1 MQVSRGT
8 LASRPVSLLHCL
20 LPSYSHRA
28 RLRKLKQSRRAG
40 VRLQGTINVAVSLP
54 VLLVPVHGLV
64 EPILPGDELLP
75 TQLLERLTV
84 DGIAQVCGKEEA
96 SRREDGTGKVEQR
109 EEITRNLEGEE
120 SQLTL
125 DHGCRTQGEQE
136 RKE

>member
-54 VLLVPVHGLV
+54 VLLVPIHGLV

-96 SRREDGTGKVEQR
+96 SRREDGTGKVEQI
-109 EEITRNLEGEE
+109 EERTRNF
-120 SQLTL
+120 
-125 DHGCRTQGEQE
+125 
-136 RKE
+136 K